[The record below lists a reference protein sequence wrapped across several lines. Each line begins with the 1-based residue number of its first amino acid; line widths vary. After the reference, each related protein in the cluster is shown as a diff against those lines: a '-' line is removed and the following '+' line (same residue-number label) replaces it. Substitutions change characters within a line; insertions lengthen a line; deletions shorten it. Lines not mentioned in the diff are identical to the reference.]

1 VRLVAVLVTIPVV
14 TNVHPGACP
23 AFLELGIVLH
33 RKHDRLHASF
43 ILRVV
48 FLHVHYVEYV
58 WLGRLHVGH
67 LCERKTYY
75 IMVKFSV
82 HRIKLYT
89 GLNLKTDTIKLNQF
103 KLILRALK

>member
-48 FLHVHYVEYV
+48 FLHVHYIKYV
-58 WLGRLHVGH
+58 WLGRLHIGY
-67 LCERKTYY
+67 LREMENIIYY
-75 IMVKFSV
+75 GKIIGPSK
-82 HRIKLYT
+82 KLYT
-89 GLNLKTDTIKLNQF
+89 GLNLKTDTIKLKQF
-103 KLILRALK
+103 KLILFVFK